1 MNHSI
6 FAHKLI
12 RDQHTVSYPLYTHWT
27 ILVQFVQY
35 FQVGTE
41 TKVGA
46 VHILR
51 KTGTRISKIS
61 SM

>member
-12 RDQHTVSYPLYTHWT
+12 RDQHQLYTHRN

-41 TKVGA
+41 TKVGV

-51 KTGTRISKIS
+51 KTATRISKIR
-61 SM
+61 